1 MRFFNSKVKMPKD
14 AIWLVPGL
22 RIKRWFAL
30 IVLGSVLAAIGI
42 TLLFKLEP
50 IYFIVSTAK
59 KIVLD
64 ADALTILSDNM
75 QLLKDFPL

>member
-1 MRFFNSKVKMPKD
+1 MPKD

-42 TLLFKLEP
+42 TLVFRLEP

-59 KIVLD
+59 KIFHVACRACLYRFRGIHFYSGMEENKLFN
-64 ADALTILSDNM
+64 A
-75 QLLKDFPL
+75 

>member
-1 MRFFNSKVKMPKD
+1 MKFLNSKVRMPKD

-42 TLLFKLEP
+42 TLVFRLEP

-59 KIVLD
+59 KIFHVVPAEFEPEYNGRNL
-64 ADALTILSDNM
+64 I
-75 QLLKDFPL
+75 P